1 MNTFNKNEL
10 KYYIL
15 KMDYFVISKM
25 MYSIQERINN
35 CEKFLIYSKDK
46 NIKNLSKSISNL
58 SLIYNKELQL
68 LNIEKNINIEKISK
82 LYKLI
87 ITKKNMRKKEDDEL
101 KEYITY
107 DPLYEIKEEIIVICK
122 DVGFTNIDDLFYIV
136 LNVSDIYFQDDVKIK
151 HNLLNDIFTPVSYE
165 IKKLD
170 FGGINNINSIKKNE
184 DQKNI
189 IFFNNICKIEYII
202 NGITIILTG
211 FIKKD
216 ILNINML
223 ISQLNYPFIYE
234 KKHLFE
240 NIIENYK
247 NKEKINKF
255 KKVNKDFIGKYLL
268 NLSIIDYLA
277 LNEEEFVD
285 ELLENYDK
293 YLEYSSM
300 TFLKILKLFTKDA
313 LDNINIMYKIIK
325 LLLCGNET
333 DCSIASL
340 LFNLLKDKKTMNNN
354 DFITNII
361 YDQLSCHSQTR
372 LSNSVFDP
380 KKEIEKIK
388 NISTNDLDMKNQ
400 ILLSSDMPDYIKK
413 ICFEKLEELKTSN
426 NETYK
431 IKMYINILIKYPWI
445 SQNDDSLFKSLL
457 DDKPKIKEFLTNIK
471 NKMDENI
478 YGHKN
483 TKTKIIQMMGKL
495 ISVQG
500 SNINPIALVGPP
512 GIGKTKFAKILSEC
526 LNIPFVQ
533 ITLGGQND
541 GELLHGH
548 GYTYS
553 GSQPGLIIKK
563 MCEAGSARCIMYF
576 DELDKCVS
584 KNGQS
589 NELMSILIHLTDA
602 MTNSMFQDR
611 FFQEITFPLNKVIFI
626 FSFNDIS
633 KVDKILL
640 DRLELIEINNYSLN
654 DKILIS
660 NNYLL
665 KQTFKETGFEENTII
680 FPDNILTKIIQEYTE
695 ESGVR
700 ELKRKLDN
708 VLSTLNTDRLL
719 QINMFENE
727 KVYTLE
733 DPLVIN
739 EKMIFDIFGK
749 TKINLKMVSIE
760 DKIGHAN
767 GLFVA
772 GDSGGVLDIQM
783 ERNNLKSDRFEL
795 KITGNL
801 KTVMSES
808 VHYSFNIALSL
819 LTEDARILFYNKYPN
834 GLFVHFPSSSE
845 KDGPSAGGLICICFL
860 SIMLDMKIKN
870 SNAMTGE
877 IDLNYDIGAIGGVRN
892 KILGG
897 IKHGINT
904 IILPEENKNDIE
916 ILIKDM
922 PEIFGEKNKYF
933 LVKNIYEV
941 IKIIFVDYEQK
952 KHLFSKIF

>member
-1 MNTFNKNEL
+1 
-10 KYYIL
+10 
-15 KMDYFVISKM
+15 
-25 MYSIQERINN
+25 
-35 CEKFLIYSKDK
+35 
-46 NIKNLSKSISNL
+46 
-58 SLIYNKELQL
+58 
-68 LNIEKNINIEKISK
+68 
-82 LYKLI
+82 
-87 ITKKNMRKKEDDEL
+87 
-101 KEYITY
+101 
-107 DPLYEIKEEIIVICK
+107 
-122 DVGFTNIDDLFYIV
+122 
-136 LNVSDIYFQDDVKIK
+136 
-151 HNLLNDIFTPVSYE
+151 
-165 IKKLD
+165 
-170 FGGINNINSIKKNE
+170 
-184 DQKNI
+184 
-189 IFFNNICKIEYII
+189 
-202 NGITIILTG
+202 
-211 FIKKD
+211 
-216 ILNINML
+216 
-223 ISQLNYPFIYE
+223 
-234 KKHLFE
+234 
-240 NIIENYK
+240 
-247 NKEKINKF
+247 
-255 KKVNKDFIGKYLL
+255 
-268 NLSIIDYLA
+268 
-277 LNEEEFVD
+277 
-285 ELLENYDK
+285 
-293 YLEYSSM
+293 
-300 TFLKILKLFTKDA
+300 
-313 LDNINIMYKIIK
+313 MYKIIK
-325 LLLCGNET
+325 ILLCGNET

-340 LFNLLKDKKTMNNN
+340 LFNLLKDKKTTNNT

-361 YDQLSCHSQTR
+361 YDQLSSHSQIR

-380 KKEIEKIK
+380 KKEIDKIK

-413 ICFEKLEELKTSN
+413 ICLEKLEELKTSN

-445 SQNDDSLFKSLL
+445 SQNDDSLFKLL
-457 DDKPKIKEFLTNIK
+457 MDDKAKIKDFLTNIK
-471 NKMDENI
+471 NKMDGNI

-553 GSQPGLIIKK
+553 GSQPGLIVKK

-665 KQTFKETGFEENTII
+665 KQTFKETGFEENTVILSE
-680 FPDNILTKIIQEYTE
+680 NILKKIIQEYTE

-727 KVYTLE
+727 KSYSIE
-733 DPLVIN
+733 EPLIITEEMV
-739 EKMIFDIFGK
+739 FDIFGK

-760 DKIGHAN
+760 DKVGYGN
-767 GLFVA
+767 GLFVS
-772 GDSGGVLDIQM
+772 GDSGGVLDIQI
-783 ERNNLKSDRFEL
+783 ERNNFKSDKFKL

-808 VHYSFNIALSL
+808 IHYSFNIALSL
-819 LTEDARILFYNKYPN
+819 ITEDARILFYNKYPN

-860 SIMLDMKIKN
+860 SIILDIKIKN
-870 SNAMTGE
+870 GHAMTGE
-877 IDLNYDIGAIGGVRN
+877 IDLNYDIGSIGGVRN
-892 KILGG
+892 KVLGG

-904 IILPEENKNDIE
+904 IILPDGNKNDIE

-941 IKIIFVDYEQK
+941 IKIIFVDYEHK
-952 KHLFSKIF
+952 KHLFSETF